1 MKRKLQNLFFDKLCQ
16 PKHLTWLIPTLTLL
30 FSFVISCIIIACMGR
45 NPFMV
50 FLRLLQGSGLF
61 PKENYGN
68 LHSMGT
74 DFFNFVNT
82 WTPMIFAALAVT
94 VAMKAG
100 LFNIGVAGQML
111 AAGFIATITVGY
123 SNLPAYLARPLV
135 LLIGLVVGGLMGAFV
150 GFLKHKFN
158 INEVVSTI
166 MCNSIVQYVVAFF
179 IQIKYQDP
187 VSRQSFNIKPAAR
200 LSLMSV
206 RMGANEYDISLI
218 FPLAVCLCILFY
230 LFFKRTRLGFEIQAV
245 GSAKAAAGYIGI
257 NVGRNIMLTM
267 LISGA
272 LAGLAGVTYYLGYYS
287 SIQPHVQPSMGF
299 DSIAVA
305 MLANTNPL
313 SLLLSSFLISCFS
326 VSSVYMSSRTGLQA
340 EIVSLIT
347 GLILLFCA
355 CSYFIRILIE
365 KQQQKRK
372 RREIISQH
380 EQAEAA
386 THKEG

>member
-1 MKRKLQNLFFDKLCQ
+1 MKRKLEHLFFDKLCQ
-16 PKHLTWLIPTLTLL
+16 SKNFTWLIPTLTLL
-30 FSFVISCIIIACMGR
+30 FSFVISCIIIACMGK

-50 FLRLLQGSGLF
+50 FLHLLQGSGLF

-74 DFFNFVNT
+74 DFFKFINT

-111 AAGFIATITVGY
+111 ASGFLATIIVGY
-123 SNLPAYLARPLV
+123 SNLNPWLAKPLV
-135 LLIGLVVGGLMGAFV
+135 LLIGIVVGALLGSCIGY
-150 GFLKHKFN
+150 LKHKFN

-166 MCNSIVQYVVAFF
+166 MCNSIIQYIVAFC

-187 VSRQSFNIKPAAR
+187 VSRQSFNIKDAAR

-206 RMGANEYDISLI
+206 RIGANEYDISLI
-218 FPLAVCLCILFY
+218 FPLAVLLCTVFY
-230 LFFKRTRLGFEIQAV
+230 FFFKRTRMGFEIQAV
-245 GSAKAAAGYIGI
+245 GSAKAAANYAGI
-257 NVGRNIMLTM
+257 NVGKNIVLTM

-326 VSSVYMSSRTGLQA
+326 VSSVYMSSKTGLQA
-340 EIVSLIT
+340 EIVNLIT

-355 CSYFIRILIE
+355 CSYFVRIFIE
-365 KQQQKRK
+365 KQQQKRQK
-372 RREIISQH
+372 PVSTATDMPITDEK
-380 EQAEAA
+380 AA
-386 THKEG
+386 